1 MPVRK
6 HDLYY
11 SGPMCTASAEKK
23 TAAALGPRRQR
34 SDAAAQQC
42 ESQPSWGPSRVPMPM
57 QIRTSASSSRVPME
71 MGCVCAGGS
80 VCESHVP
87 LASAGLRYTVL
98 QESCSQHHVSFAS
111 LGVCNPRARGHE
123 AGRPSPTSSH
133 TRKLIS
139 NAHGTQQVLPRPFS
153 RFLLMKSSHLE
164 HRLPM
169 IRPSLWTTNA
179 KFTNLPTRATEI
191 RKFH

>member
-1 MPVRK
+1 
-6 HDLYY
+6 
-11 SGPMCTASAEKK
+11 MCTASAEKK
-23 TAAALGPRRQR
+23 TTAAALGPRRQR

-80 VCESHVP
+80 VSASHVP

-98 QESCSQHHVSFAS
+98 QESCSQHHVFCAS

-153 RFLLMKSSHLE
+153 RFLLMKNSHLE

-169 IRPSLWTTNA
+169 IPTTNA

>member
-1 MPVRK
+1 
-6 HDLYY
+6 
-11 SGPMCTASAEKK
+11 MCTASAEK

-42 ESQPSWGPSRVPMPM
+42 ESQPSWAPSRVPMPM
-57 QIRTSASSSRVPME
+57 QIRTSASSSRVPIE

-80 VCESHVP
+80 ICESHLP
-87 LASAGLRYTVL
+87 LASAGLRDTVL
-98 QESCSQHHVSFAS
+98 PESCSPHHVFCAS
-111 LGVCNPRARGHE
+111 HGVCNPRARGHE

-139 NAHGTQQVLPRPFS
+139 NAHGTQQVLPRPLS
-153 RFLLMKSSHLE
+153 RFLLMKNSHLE

-169 IRPSLWTTNA
+169 IPTTNA
-179 KFTNLPTRATEI
+179 KLTNLPTRATEI
-191 RKFH
+191 REFH